1 MNKDLD
7 RLLIRNGFLLF
18 LIGLLSGF
26 AVPALRNS
34 RMGLAAHLEGVLNG
48 IFLIVL
54 GVVWERFALSQR
66 ARLWL
71 FWLAL
76 YGCYMNWATTI
87 FAAAFGS
94 SRRMAIAGAG
104 FTAEP
109 WQDNVVEF
117 GLASLS
123 AAIVSAC
130 VIALWGLRRPP
141 TA

>member
-1 MNKDLD
+1 MISGDTD
-7 RLLIRNGFLLF
+7 RVLIRNGFFLF

-26 AVPALRNS
+26 AVPVLRNS
-34 RMGLAAHLEGVLNG
+34 RMGLASHLEGVLNG
-48 IFLIVL
+48 VFLIVL
-54 GVVWERFALSQR
+54 GIVWARFVLSDR

-76 YGCYMNWATTI
+76 YGCYMNWATTL

-104 FTAEP
+104 FTGEP

-117 GLASLS
+117 GLISLS
-123 AAIVSAC
+123 VAIVAA
-130 VIALWGLRRPP
+130 VLIALWGLRR
-141 TA
+141 TK